1 MINERAGMKKR
12 LVGTILILTMVNIA
26 SRASAALTLV
36 DTQDWKMTLGGFVE
50 TDFSDDSTRSFG
62 EIIGNS
68 PIARRGTF
76 AGDNGRAQFSDRN
89 SRLNF
94 TVLAPE
100 QEGWKSKGVFELDF
114 FGYDPSPSTSQPK
127 NTETS
132 FYQNPVPRIR
142 HAYMSVE
149 KDGWQFLTGQTWT
162 LFGWQPYYFPTIL
175 TVAPAPGELFQ
186 RNLQV
191 LGMKTLFLGE
201 NSRLQTAVSAERP
214 SQRDSAMPNVNVGV
228 RYVMDS
234 LRSGYAATSGDI
246 KTEPL
251 SVGVSGSFRQFT
263 MPMSATGATAES
275 HFNASAVAVDALI
288 PLIPRADERD
298 PGNSLTLNVEFT
310 SGRGYADS
318 LPGWTGGLQGFPQ
331 GAGTVGAVAN
341 LDAGFGGFDAGGR
354 FELVQLQTW
363 NLSLQYMLPTA
374 WRSFV
379 TAGYASLRSDNVGDL
394 TDSAS
399 TAADVYDRSAMYF
412 INYLHDF
419 SQRLRLGV
427 EYDKTQTH
435 YFSDGATPYDN
446 RFQVSALYRF

>member
-1 MINERAGMKKR
+1 MKKQ
-12 LVGTILILTMVNIA
+12 LLGTILSLAMVNVA
-26 SRASAALTLV
+26 SRASAALTLI
-36 DTQDWKMTLGGFVE
+36 DTQDWKMTMGGFVE
-50 TDFSDDSTRSFG
+50 TDLSNDSTRSLG

-68 PIARRGTF
+68 PVARRGTF
-76 AGDNGRAQFSDRN
+76 TGDNGRTQFSDRN

-114 FGYDPSPSTSQPK
+114 FGYDPTPSTSQPK
-127 NTETS
+127 NSEAS

-175 TVAPAPGELFQ
+175 TISPAPGELFQ

-191 LGMKTLFLGE
+191 LAMKSLSLGE
-201 NSRLQTAVSAERP
+201 SSHVQAAISAERP

-228 RYVMDS
+228 RYVLDGW
-234 LRSGYAATSGDI
+234 RSGYAATSGDI

-251 SVGVSGSFRQFT
+251 SVGVSGSFRQFAI
-263 MPMSATGATAES
+263 PMSPANTAAES
-275 HFNASAVAVDALI
+275 HFNSSAVAVDALI
-288 PLIPRADERD
+288 PLIPRAEEQD
-298 PGNSLTLNVEFT
+298 PGNSLTLNAEFT

-331 GAGTVGAVAN
+331 GAGTVSADTH
-341 LDAGFGGFDAGGR
+341 LDAGFGGFDAAGH
-354 FELVQLQTW
+354 FKLIQLQTW
-363 NLSLQYMLPTA
+363 NLSLQYMLPAA
-374 WRSFV
+374 WKSFV
-379 TAGYASLRSDNVGDL
+379 TAGYASIDSNNVGDL
-394 TDSAS
+394 VVSAAGAS
-399 TAADVYDRSAMYF
+399 DVYDKSSMYF

-419 SQRLRLGV
+419 TRRIRVGV

-435 YFSDGATPYDN
+435 YFSDGANPYDN
-446 RFQVSALYRF
+446 RFQATALYRF